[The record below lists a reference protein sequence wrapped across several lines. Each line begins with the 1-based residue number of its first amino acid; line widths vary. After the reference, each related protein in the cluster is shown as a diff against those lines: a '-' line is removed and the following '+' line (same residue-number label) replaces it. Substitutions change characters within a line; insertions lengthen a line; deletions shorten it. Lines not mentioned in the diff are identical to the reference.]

1 MQSSTVKRLLER
13 LLLEHSYEKLTTLKG
28 GWAQA
33 KAMLKT
39 LLKKHTEVEGILE
52 RYTHEMLSLT
62 YGGEVSTENSA
73 SKSQSN
79 PRKPPKVVTFH

>member
-1 MQSSTVKRLLER
+1 
-13 LLLEHSYEKLTTLKG
+13 
-28 GWAQA
+28 
-33 KAMLKT
+33 MLKT